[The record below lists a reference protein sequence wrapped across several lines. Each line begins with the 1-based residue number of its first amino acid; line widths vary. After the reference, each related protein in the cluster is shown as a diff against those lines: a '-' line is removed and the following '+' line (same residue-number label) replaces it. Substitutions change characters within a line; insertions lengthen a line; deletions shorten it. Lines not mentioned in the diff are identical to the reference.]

1 MKFIL
6 FCQNNYAFG
15 ILEPIKEILIEKRH
29 DYIWFVA
36 DKILNE
42 FPFKNENHTN
52 LISDLEAYK
61 SDVIFVPGNQVPHN
75 LRGLKTQI
83 FHGLAGE
90 KKGHFRI
97 RHYFDLYLTQGPY
110 FTDTFNQLKQKHK
123 DFDVIETGWPKL
135 DIYGRDKS
143 LFNSEKEALLK
154 TYNAKTIL
162 LYAPTFSPK
171 LTSAPHL
178 INHIKDLAE
187 NSDYLILLKFHPLME
202 KSWVEAYISLS
213 KEHKNIIYQTDKNII
228 KFLLISD
235 LLISDTSSVIYEFI
249 LLDKPVVS
257 FNNISKNINWEDSH
271 DFSQLVNLVENNL
284 KDDPFAKSRTYI
296 CEQFHPYNDGKS
308 ALRMVNSV
316 GDYIKEH
323 GVPEKRKLSLLRR
336 LKIYSIFGK
345 PSKR

>member
-1 MKFIL
+1 
-6 FCQNNYAFG
+6 
-15 ILEPIKEILIEKRH
+15 
-29 DYIWFVA
+29 
-36 DKILNE
+36 
-42 FPFKNENHTN
+42 
-52 LISDLEAYK
+52 
-61 SDVIFVPGNQVPHN
+61 
-75 LRGLKTQI
+75 
-83 FHGLAGE
+83 
-90 KKGHFRI
+90 
-97 RHYFDLYLTQGPY
+97 
-110 FTDTFNQLKQKHK
+110 
-123 DFDVIETGWPKL
+123 
-135 DIYGRDKS
+135 
-143 LFNSEKEALLK
+143 
-154 TYNAKTIL
+154 
-162 LYAPTFSPK
+162 
-171 LTSAPHL
+171 
-178 INHIKDLAE
+178 
-187 NSDYLILLKFHPLME
+187 ME
-202 KSWVEAYISLS
+202 QSWVEAYISLS

-257 FNNISKNINWEDSH
+257 FNNISKNINWEDSN